1 MSVKSLLALL
11 LIVSLGRNDVVKALL
26 GNLPNHAKI
35 SLRAASCSNLLSPPL
50 PLFGSSSGDNKKDE
64 ESPQKKNSIGLSG
77 LLQLITA
84 GYATE

>member
-1 MSVKSLLALL
+1 MSVKSLSLLALL
-11 LIVSLGRNDVVKALL
+11 LLVSLGRNDVVKALL
-26 GNLPNHAKI
+26 GNLPHRSRI
-35 SLRAASCSNLLSPPL
+35 CLRAARCSNLLSPPL

-84 GYATE
+84 G